1 MKKFRNNI
9 CQLIYGIGLYILFF
23 NPNLIFLGSITVKVL
38 YPLLFIGSFVHLKMY
53 GHILRDLWF
62 ETALLLLIL
71 IYGVILTLFSDGD
84 VEILKG
90 IVMLAIGCMLIPSL
104 VVALNRNFT
113 FKTILRLVLRVGIVS
128 CLISYICFAFPE
140 LNAKLRDLQ
149 FMASANLVDLSF
161 RGFGISNG
169 LFFYYPI
176 VLSLILIIYLEG
188 KHTMLSKLG
197 IGLLFLF
204 AVFINARIGVFPLV
218 IYGILKCIRSFK
230 ILIALIIGIVLLIL
244 LIIYIGNE
252 YEDTTFGFICKWI
265 LGGIGQVTNPL
276 LGTDFDT
283 FGERHFDTLGKKMMF
298 APVGIDNIV
307 FGTGINIYGRSS
319 GVKSD
324 MGYIIQLYYGGIL
337 ICMLIASLIMI
348 MSYRLYHWMKYAP
361 EKRNL
366 ILMLFVSTI
375 FISDFKGDF
384 IFQMNSG
391 FLFLYFC
398 YTQLNLL
405 CRHQK
410 FFQS

>member
-1 MKKFRNNI
+1 
-9 CQLIYGIGLYILFF
+9 
-23 NPNLIFLGSITVKVL
+23 
-38 YPLLFIGSFVHLKMY
+38 
-53 GHILRDLWF
+53 
-62 ETALLLLIL
+62 
-71 IYGVILTLFSDGD
+71 
-84 VEILKG
+84 
-90 IVMLAIGCMLIPSL
+90 MLAIGCMLIPSFI
-104 VVALNRNFT
+104 VALNRKFT

-128 CLISYICFAFPE
+128 CLISCICFALPE
-140 LNAKLRDLQ
+140 LNARLRDLQ

-188 KHTMLSKLG
+188 EHPMLSKLC

-204 AVFINARIGVFPLV
+204 AVFINARIGISTLV
-218 IYGILKCIRSFK
+218 IYGNFKCIRSFK
-230 ILIALIIGIVLLIL
+230 VLMALIIGIVLLIL

-252 YEDTTFGFICKWI
+252 YEDTTFGFICKWV

-283 FGERHFDTLGKKMMF
+283 FGERHLDTLGKKMMF

-319 GVKSD
+319 GIKSD
-324 MGYIIQLYYGGIL
+324 MGYTIQLYYGGII
-337 ICMLIASLIMI
+337 ICTLIASLIMS
-348 MSYRLYHWMKYAP
+348 MSYRLYRWMRYMPK
-361 EKRNL
+361 KRNL
-366 ILMLFVSTI
+366 ILLLFVGTI
-375 FISDFKGDF
+375 LISEFKGDF

-405 CRHQK
+405 CRNQK